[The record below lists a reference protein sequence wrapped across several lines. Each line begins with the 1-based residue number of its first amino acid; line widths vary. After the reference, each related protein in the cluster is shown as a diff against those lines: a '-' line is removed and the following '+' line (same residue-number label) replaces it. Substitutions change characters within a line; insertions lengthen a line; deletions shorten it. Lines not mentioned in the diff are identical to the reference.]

1 MSKKEKIQ
9 RYLIITRIKRA
20 CSARIIS
27 LIVTTL
33 VGWVVTGNPLIGLS
47 IGAIDLIAKLV
58 LYYGHETI
66 WEKKMS
72 KDIKEIKVN
81 YKSNHQIIK

>member
-33 VGWVVTGNPLIGLS
+33 VGWMVTGNPIIGLS
-47 IGAIDLIAKLV
+47 IGAH
-58 LYYGHETI
+58 G
-66 WEKKMS
+66 S
-72 KDIKEIKVN
+72 
-81 YKSNHQIIK
+81 SC

>member
-47 IGAIDLIAKLV
+47 IGAIDLIVKFA

-72 KDIKEIKVN
+72 KR
-81 YKSNHQIIK
+81 Y